1 MINNLINRRKFLDL
15 AKLSF
20 VFFISSCRGLTNKI
34 TIGLYKNFIPDSL
47 ISSLPKNWIKKNI
60 NFKDIDLNKNIKNY
74 DLIIINDGWLNKV
87 RINEFNDINPS
98 LVKKIDKRSN
108 DFLNYWDISER
119 KKIYPI
125 GIIPYVL
132 VVKNNDYYKITKN
145 SSWDLLLNKEFKGKI
160 ILPNSTRILI
170 SLAEKINDKNSIKA
184 LINQENIYDDKNAI
198 DWLINTN
205 ALLAIM
211 PISYCQRYLKFDS
224 RLSLV
229 FPDQGVPL
237 IWNFLLISNDFNQQK
252 VIDWTKNLSNTK
264 IANKLQNDGWYL
276 PFNYKY
282 SEKKYKFFQENKRFL
297 TRPSE
302 ECWVNS
308 WSFPPL
314 KETEKI
320 KLEKLWKESLA

>member
-211 PISYCQRYLKFDS
+211 PISYCQRYLRFDS